1 MNTTKPFNWKI
12 FFILLAACVWG
23 IIAVLP
29 YTLALQKDALA
40 KLSIPLWAL
49 LPIQILQN
57 AIMFAIAI
65 GLGLLMANRIGLGL
79 PILEAKLSGESV
91 GARIKAI
98 LPLSIILGV
107 VGSVVIVGL
116 DIYIF
121 GPAMKAELGA
131 KAGLANIQGT

>member
-12 FFILLAACVWG
+12 FFILLAACVLG

-29 YTLALQKDALA
+29 YTLELQKEVLS
-40 KLSIPLWAL
+40 KLPIPLWVL
-49 LPIQILQN
+49 LLTQILQST
-57 AIMFAIAI
+57 ILFAIAI
-65 GLGLLMANRIGLGL
+65 GLGLFIANRIGLGL

-116 DIYIF
+116 DIYMF